1 MLEEL
6 VPKYRE
12 EFANFDIFA
21 NRLDDFNYTTLSA
34 KKLDILSKVYILILC
49 LSHRQSAVK
58 HGFSASKEYIKENQS
73 ENCHASLRIIDN
85 NLTSKKV
92 TASGITIAAYMI
104 KSVRTVQ
111 LWYEQFQLE
120 ISSKKKTTEK

>member
-1 MLEEL
+1 M
-6 VPKYRE
+6 
-12 EFANFDIFA
+12 
-21 NRLDDFNYTTLSA
+21 
-34 KKLDILSKVYILILC
+34 
-49 LSHRQSAVK
+49 K

-120 ISSKKKTTEK
+120 TSSKKKTTEK